1 MNLEILR
8 KNQGTMNLAKFW
20 IISWIKY
27 FLSYSFCTTIE
38 INHPIYIYQF
48 ASLCR
53 SLAALH
59 DNLFVH
65 ADLKPANVMWSSYD
79 GCFKLLDFGLTF
91 HTEETDLH
99 QIQSSG

>member
-1 MNLEILR
+1 MKTKMDLNI
-8 KNQGTMNLAKFW
+8 
-20 IISWIKY
+20 
-27 FLSYSFCTTIE
+27 
-38 INHPIYIYQF
+38 IYINLFTQIYF
-48 ASLCR
+48 DFYFR

-59 DNLFVH
+59 DNSFVH

-99 QIQSSG
+99 QIQSSGKYFLHYSSRAV

>member
-1 MNLEILR
+1 MKENSL
-8 KNQGTMNLAKFW
+8 
-20 IISWIKY
+20 
-27 FLSYSFCTTIE
+27 
-38 INHPIYIYQF
+38 IYIFQNTYQF
-48 ASLCR
+48 ASLYR

-99 QIQSSG
+99 QIQSSGTNFILEYIVVLDNKPIKH

>member
-1 MNLEILR
+1 MQIGVTICKAACGPCIFNLP
-8 KNQGTMNLAKFW
+8 
-20 IISWIKY
+20 
-27 FLSYSFCTTIE
+27 SF
-38 INHPIYIYQF
+38 F
-48 ASLCR
+48 R

-59 DNLFVH
+59 DNSFVH

-99 QIQSSG
+99 QIQSSGKHFLQYSTGAIIQFYDLRF